1 MNTSQASAST
11 LDTAAADAFLRE
23 ALHALPVCFDHCECG
38 DHWHAVWA
46 GLKATGMQ
54 RTLHSQTDFLT
65 TLLKPYTVPG
75 GLVMIAGAA
84 DTGSLE
90 VLHTAIADVGQRYC
104 VIDRCEA
111 PLQLVRQRAAEL
123 AMSLHAQHG
132 TLETVRATQPW
143 DMVFIHYTLSFMDRA
158 ARLQFI
164 HHLRQDLA
172 PRGVV
177 VCAVRQTQPDA
188 HSTPAEQL
196 ARWTQTSAA
205 RLRRPS
211 PAMASCWRGCSCGC
225 RLMRRCA
232 SNGSRACR
240 RSSSC
245 WTSFSPP
252 ASSCWN
258 RTWTPGKRRQAQRG
272 RRPRMAP
279 PPGSTSW
286 HSTVIEREDASS

>member
-11 LDTAAADAFLRE
+11 PDTAAADAYLRE

-65 TLLKPYTVPG
+65 ALLKPYTVPG

-90 VLHTAIADVGQRYC
+90 VLHTAIDDAGQRYC

-123 AMSLHAQHG
+123 AMSLHARHG
-132 TLETVRATQPW
+132 TLETVRAEQPW

-196 ARWTQTSAA
+196 RRWTQTSAA
-205 RLRRPS
+205 RLASTFAGHGELLARLQQWL
-211 PAMASCWRGCSCGC
+211 PAYAQVRQQ
-225 RLMRRCA
+225 RQ
-232 SNGSRACR
+232 SRM
-240 RSSSC
+240 
-245 WTSFSPP
+245 PP
-252 ASSCWN
+252 LEQLLDEFLGAGFKLLESHLDPGQ
-258 RTWTPGKRRQAQRG
+258 TPTGTTQAKGQDGATAWIHVLALDR
-272 RRPRMAP
+272 
-279 PPGSTSW
+279 
-286 HSTVIEREDASS
+286 D